1 MNVTTVNVRVRA
13 DDEDLASGLL
23 WEAGTLGVEVRAAGE
38 SVDLLAYFEA
48 RPGLLDELRA
58 ALLPAAPASLEV
70 RALPQVDW
78 LARFREGFRA
88 FEAGGFRVV
97 PVWEHEGGH
106 DDPSRLVVDPG
117 RAFGTGTH
125 ETTRLC
131 LALLRERAAR
141 APLGRVLDLG
151 CGSGILAVA
160 ARRLGAAYVAALD
173 HDPEAATSAR
183 LHARLNGVSIDVLQG
198 DGGRALR
205 PGRFDL
211 LLANLMAPLLLER
224 RDEFVALLAPGGE
237 LVLSGLLVTDLPEV
251 GAAYAGVGTL
261 DERRDGE
268 WAALLVTRP

>member
-1 MNVTTVNVRVRA
+1 MNVTCVSVRVNA
-13 DDEDLASGLL
+13 EHEDLASGLL
-23 WEAGTLGVEVRAAGE
+23 WEAGTLGVEVRPAGE
-38 SVDLLAYFEA
+38 TVDLHAYFEA
-48 RPGLLDELRA
+48 RPELLDDLRA
-58 ALLPAAPASLEV
+58 ALAPATPAVIEPLP
-70 RALPQVDW
+70 LPQVDW

-88 FEAGGFRVV
+88 FDAGGFRVV
-97 PVWEHEGGH
+97 PAWETDDGG
-106 DDPSRLVVDPG
+106 DPARRLIVDPG

-131 LALLRERAAR
+131 LALLRDSAER

-173 HDPEAATSAR
+173 HDLEAVLSAR
-183 LHARLNGVSIDVLQG
+183 EHARRNGVAFDVLLG

-224 RDEFVALLAPGGE
+224 RDELLALVAPGGE
-237 LVLSGLLVTDLPEV
+237 LLLSGLLVSDVDALR
-251 GAAYAGVGTL
+251 AAYAPLGTL

-268 WAALLVTRP
+268 WAALRVVRP